1 MLGEAC
7 ALGAALCWSVSLIL
21 FKSSDEVSPMAM
33 NLFKNLVAIALLA
46 VTLTFLGHGL
56 DVERSSSDWARL
68 AVSGVLGIAVADT
81 LIFIALQRLG
91 AGLLAVVDTAYAPTM
106 VSLSVLALGERP
118 SGAFALGGLLVLSGV
133 LLAIF
138 EKPSGAP
145 RPPGELASGI
155 AIGLTGILVMGF
167 GVMLAKPVVERGHL
181 VEVSL
186 VRLMAGAASQLVWVA
201 VFPAQREALAVLK
214 PGPAWRRLGPAAFL
228 SAYLSML
235 LWLGGFKWTTASRAS
250 VLNQMTTVLT
260 IVFAR
265 LFLGETLTA
274 RRAAG
279 AAVAVAGALVVL
291 LSRG

>member
-7 ALGAALCWSVSLIL
+7 ALGAAFCWSVSLIL

-46 VTLTFLGHGL
+46 VTLVFLGHGL
-56 DVERSSSDWARL
+56 DLERSGSDWARL

-118 SGAFALGGLLVLSGV
+118 GGAFAVGGLLVLAGV
-133 LLAIF
+133 LLAIL
-138 EKPSGAP
+138 EKPSGPP
-145 RPPGELASGI
+145 RPRGELASGI
-155 AIGLTGILVMGF
+155 ATGLVGILVMGF

-186 VRLMAGAASQLVWVA
+186 VRLVAGAASQLAWVA
-201 VFPAQREALAVLK
+201 VFPAQRGALAVLK

-260 IVFAR
+260 IVLAR
-265 LFLGETLTA
+265 IFLGETLTL

-279 AAVAVAGALVVL
+279 AVVAVAGALVIL
-291 LSRG
+291 LART

>member
-46 VTLTFLGHGL
+46 VTLAFLGHGL
-56 DVERSSSDWARL
+56 DLERSSADWARL

-106 VSLSVLALGERP
+106 VALSVVALGERP
-118 SGAFALGGLLVLSGV
+118 SGAFALGGLLVLAGV
-133 LLAIF
+133 LVAIF
-138 EKPSGAP
+138 EKPSGPP
-145 RPPGELASGI
+145 RPRGELASGI

-201 VFPAQREALAVLK
+201 VFPAQRGALAVLK

-250 VLNQMTTVLT
+250 VLNQLTTVLT

-265 LFLGETLTA
+265 VFLGETLTA